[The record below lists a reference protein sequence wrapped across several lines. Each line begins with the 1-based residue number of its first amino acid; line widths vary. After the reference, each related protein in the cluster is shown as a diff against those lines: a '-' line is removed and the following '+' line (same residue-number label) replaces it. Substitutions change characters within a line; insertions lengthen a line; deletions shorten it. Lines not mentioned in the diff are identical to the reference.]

1 MKNKIIIKN
10 FQKLENWL
18 LYQKLNYFY
27 DQHEIYYVKLLKFI
41 ESNKI
46 CF

>member
-27 DQHEIYYVKLLKFI
+27 DQYEIYYVKLSKFN

-46 CF
+46 CL